1 MQKGHL
7 WDGISTISSP
17 LCAAATNYPCQV
29 EAGATRLE
37 LYGCEVTQCG
47 GGDDIVPKDLGAIDV
62 QVGGAI

>member
-1 MQKGHL
+1 MGR
-7 WDGISTISSP
+7 DSTISAHS
-17 LCAAATNYPCQV
+17 CITATNYPRQV

-62 QVGGAI
+62 QVGGAIWL